1 MTALR
6 KVFKLLCSLKA
17 GEDSDFIS
25 GEDANFV
32 FCFFFNC
39 ARKREKQ
46 SHSVSACVYFV
57 TLHICT

>member
-6 KVFKLLCSLKA
+6 KVFKSLCSLKA
-17 GEDSDFIS
+17 GEDSDFVS

-32 FCFFFNC
+32 LFFNC
-39 ARKREKQ
+39 ASKREKQ